1 MEVTST
7 QKSFEI
13 LALCLILM
21 RSVLILRVHDSTR
34 YLFRMIFEVI
44 KDMLAFLFILFFF
57 QALFCMVF
65 KLMTL
70 QNKDSEKWDELKY

>member
-1 MEVTST
+1 MEVTSF
-7 QKSFEI
+7 QKNIEI
-13 LALCLILM
+13 FALCLILM

-57 QALFCMVF
+57 QALFSMVF

-70 QNKDSEKWDELKY
+70 QTKDSEEWVELKY